1 MQVVPFGGGACLPYY
16 RGPGHLAW
24 RLAQLLRSMQTRT
37 YLATTNCA
45 PPSPPSASLI
55 SFAPRCAPPGRIP
68 SLVGPPPPPSVRRR
82 DRLLAAP
89 FPGAMATQITLRSA
103 EGDNFEVDEA
113 VAFESQMIK
122 NMIEGAWKKRT
133 HNSALGGG
141 VCECKSFLEAL
152 RPALPR

>member
-1 MQVVPFGGGACLPYY
+1 MYGDHKLRAAFATFGQPD
-16 RGPGHLAW
+16 
-24 RLAQLLRSMQTRT
+24 LLCS
-37 YLATTNCA
+37 
-45 PPSPPSASLI
+45 SLR
-55 SFAPRCAPPGRIP
+55 APRPHPEPRWPTTAPECPQKR
-68 SLVGPPPPPSVRRR
+68 PPAS
-82 DRLLAAP
+82 AP